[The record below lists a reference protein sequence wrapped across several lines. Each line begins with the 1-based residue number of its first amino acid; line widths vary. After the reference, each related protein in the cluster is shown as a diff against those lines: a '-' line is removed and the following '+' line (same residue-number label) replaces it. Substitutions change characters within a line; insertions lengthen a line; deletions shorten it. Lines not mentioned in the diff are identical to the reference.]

1 MGEGGTIP
9 RAAWRQ
15 KNVWAVL
22 RCSTAAVVHHAEKK
36 KKFAADIFCRRRCV
50 VERDVEGKV
59 GDSEGCRL
67 VALGDGCYGG
77 SRGSRV
83 CPVVA
88 CHSVKVVLLLP

>member
-36 KKFAADIFCRRRCV
+36 KNSQPIFFV
-50 VERDVEGKV
+50 VG
-59 GDSEGCRL
+59 
-67 VALGDGCYGG
+67 VALLSETWKG
-77 SRGSRV
+77 RWET
-83 CPVVA
+83 A
-88 CHSVKVVLLLP
+88 KVVGWLLLAMGAMVAHEGRGCVL